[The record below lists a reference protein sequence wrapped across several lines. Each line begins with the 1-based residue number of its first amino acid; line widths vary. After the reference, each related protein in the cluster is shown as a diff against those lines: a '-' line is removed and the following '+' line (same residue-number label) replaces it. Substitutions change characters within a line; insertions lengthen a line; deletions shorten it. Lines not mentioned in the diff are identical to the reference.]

1 MGKKNYN
8 KEIKFLFM
16 KLITLIIS
24 ILIFTGCKKSV
35 QPIESYL
42 RMTIDGARIECDQ
55 HIQAS
60 SNAGVSIQLLSI
72 SGNWTTNSLESGA
85 IEIELYNFNNTTGER
100 QFSSPGGGFLWFYH
114 KNASGGVLTDTYSAD
129 GTGGSTGKINI
140 TEVSDRIIK
149 GTFEFI
155 ALMYTGPGTV
165 QTKTITNGEFYIKRI

>member
-1 MGKKNYN
+1 M
-8 KEIKFLFM
+8 KFM
-16 KLITLIIS
+16 IVMAC
-24 ILIFTGCKKSV
+24 ILLFTGCKKPEPQV
-35 QPIESYL
+35 QSYL
-42 RMTIDGARIECDQ
+42 RMTIDGARVECDQ

-100 QFSSPGGGFLWFYH
+100 QFSSPGGGFLWFDH
-114 KNASGGVLTDTYSAD
+114 KNGSGGVLTDTY
-129 GTGGSTGKINI
+129 GGSTGRINI
-140 TEVSDRIIK
+140 SEVSDRIIK